1 MQFSSRLSIA
11 THILLVIEV
20 FKNQQKVTSEFI
32 AGSVGVNP
40 VIIRNILGQLKS
52 AGLVE
57 IAAGVGG
64 ASLTKSPDQI
74 TLLDIFHAVE
84 ADENL
89 FRLHENPNPNCLVGK
104 NIHGILEGKLD
115 KVKKTAESELNSISL
130 QSLLDS
136 LPTQD
141 K

>member
-64 ASLTKSPDQI
+64 ANLTKSPDQI
-74 TLLDIFHAVE
+74 TLLNIFHAVE
-84 ADENL
+84 TDEHL

-136 LPTQD
+136 LPTHGR
-141 K
+141 

>member
-52 AGLVE
+52 AGLIE
-57 IAAGVGG
+57 IAAAVGG
-64 ASLTKSPDQI
+64 ANLTKSPDQI

-84 ADENL
+84 
-89 FRLHENPNPNCLVGK
+89 ENPNPNCLVGK

-136 LPTQD
+136 LPTHGR
-141 K
+141 